1 MSGNNRGTAVLK
13 TGYAFNRAFP
23 LLTRKKT
30 ETNFELR
37 NFKKSDE
44 TALAAVINETWGLK
58 SSPKNAE
65 LALRFGYAYLYYNL
79 AYSSFRVVAEYNG
92 FASGIVCAG
101 RRSEKLPNLG
111 YLAKAISYALPLF
124 FCREFRSQLAAW
136 KKFFKVTAANEANM
150 AKEYK
155 GRLYLLLTNP
165 SCRGIGMGKKM
176 LSSAEE
182 YFILNGMDR
191 FYLHTDTEC
200 NFRFYDSVGYKKV
213 FGSVVGSGPN
223 PWEIYLYANR

>member
-23 LLTRKKT
+23 LLSKKQV

-37 NFKKSDE
+37 SFKKSDE

-79 AYSSFRVVAEYNG
+79 AFSSFRVVAEFNG
-92 FASGIVCAG
+92 CAAGIVCAG
-101 RRSEKLPNLG
+101 RRGEKFPSIT
-111 YLAKAISYALPLF
+111 YLAKAFSYALPLF
-124 FCREFRSQLAAW
+124 FCRELRSQINAW
-136 KKFFKVTAANEANM
+136 KKFFNVTKEHESIM
-150 AKEYK
+150 PKEYK

-165 SCRGIGMGKKM
+165 SCRGIGMGKKL

-182 YFILNGMDR
+182 YFLLNGMSR
-191 FYLHTDTEC
+191 FFLHTDTEC
-200 NFRFYDSVGYKKV
+200 NFRFYDSMDYKKV
-213 FGSVVGSGPN
+213 KGSVVGTSSN
-223 PWEIYLYANR
+223 PWEIYLYANN